1 MGSVDYQKTLQLPKT
16 EFPMRANLPKRE
28 PKMLEEWE
36 QQDYY
41 NRLQAAGREEERPL
55 FVLHDGPPYANGHI
69 HIGTA
74 LNKILKDFVVRS
86 RSMAGWRAPYVP
98 GWDAHGLPIEL
109 RAIRDMNMSQEG
121 LDVIEFRR
129 KCREYALK
137 YLDIQREEF
146 KRLGV
151 WGQWDSP
158 YLTMEP
164 AYEAV
169 QIEVFGRMA
178 SRGFIY
184 KALKPVYWCAD
195 CETALA
201 EAEIEY
207 DNHRSPSIY
216 VKFAVK
222 DGRGVLPSDSHVVI
236 WTTTPWTIP
245 ANLAIT
251 LNANLAYVLLR
262 TEQGNLLVAKGLQ
275 ESFCQSVGI
284 SECEVIGE
292 WPGADLEGVTCQ
304 HPLYDD
310 RESLVILGDHATLE
324 AGTGCVHT
332 APGHGQEDYL
342 VGLRYGLPVF
352 APVDAQGKF
361 TADAGAYAGMRTTD
375 ANKQITADLE
385 HGGALLKL
393 DFVTHSYPHCWRCKE
408 PVFFRATEQWFAS
421 LDGFRQEML
430 QAIHD
435 IQWIPAWGVDRIT
448 NMVRDRGDW
457 CISRQ
462 RRWGVP
468 IPIFYCAC
476 GETVVDETT
485 TSSVADVFRRE
496 GSDAWFVREPSE
508 LLPDGYS
515 CPKCG
520 GSSFSKEE
528 DIMDV
533 WFDSGVS
540 HAAVLKE
547 NDDLRWP
554 ADMYL
559 EGSDQHRG
567 WFQSSLSTS
576 VAAFGEPPYRSVLTH
591 GFVVAGDGTKMSKS
605 LGNAVE
611 PHEVTQKYGADILR
625 LWVASAEYRGDVR
638 VSEDILKQLAEAYRR
653 IRNTARF
660 ILGNLADFDPDE
672 NEVPYEQLPEL
683 EQWILAQLAR
693 LSQRVRQAYD
703 RYEFHTVYHSLHHF
717 CAVDLGGFYLD
728 VRKDS
733 LYCDGQG
740 ASRRRAAQT
749 AMYRIL
755 DELVQLMAPVLAFT
769 AEEIWQGLGSRPCA
783 SVHIA
788 RWQPLP
794 EEYSD
799 SSLLERWRVLLDVR
813 RTVSKALEEARTDKL
828 IGSSNEAVVQLFV
841 DEETKA
847 CLEPFEVLL
856 PMLFIVSEVDI
867 QPLGSGAQGSV
878 GNGSSVTAKVVRASA
893 DKCERCW
900 RHSDTVNPDNGNLC
914 ARCFEVVS
922 SHKVTD

>member
-1 MGSVDYQKTLQLPKT
+1 MSIVDYQKTLQLPKT
-16 EFPMRANLPKRE
+16 DFPMRANLPKRE

-41 NRLQAAGREEERPL
+41 GKLQALGRKEERPL

-74 LNKILKDFVVRS
+74 LNKVLKDFVVRS

-109 RAIRDMNMSQEG
+109 RAIRDLGMNREAI
-121 LDVIEFRR
+121 DVMEFRR
-129 KCREYALK
+129 KCREYAMK

-146 KRLGV
+146 KRLGI
-151 WGQWDSP
+151 WSQWDDP
-158 YLTMEP
+158 YLTMDP
-164 AYEAV
+164 VYEAV

-207 DNHRSPSIY
+207 DDHKSPSIY

-222 DGRGVLPSDSHVVI
+222 DTRGVLPEDSNIVI

-251 LNANLAYVLLR
+251 VNPRLSYVLLK
-262 TEQGNLLVAKGLQ
+262 TERGSLLVAKGLQ
-275 ESFCQSVGI
+275 ESFCESVEI
-284 SECEVIGE
+284 VDCEVVGE
-292 WPGADLEGVTCQ
+292 WLGADLEGIICQ

-310 RESLVILGDHATLE
+310 RESMVILGDHATLE

-342 VGLRYGLPVF
+342 VGLRYDLPVF
-352 APVDAQGKF
+352 APVDSQGKF
-361 TADAGAYAGMRTTD
+361 TAEAGPYAGMRTTD
-375 ANKQITADLE
+375 ANKRITMDLDAC
-385 HGGALLKL
+385 GALLKL

-430 QAIHD
+430 EAIQD
-435 IQWIPAWGVDRIT
+435 ITWIPGWGIDRIT

-468 IPIFYCAC
+468 IPIFYCEC
-476 GETVVDETT
+476 GETIIDEATT
-485 TSSVADVFRRE
+485 ASVASVFRTE
-496 GSDAWFVREPSE
+496 GSDAWFTYEPVK
-508 LLPDGYS
+508 LLPDGYR
-515 CPKCG
+515 CPTCG
-520 GSSFSKEE
+520 GSEFSKEE

-547 NDDLRWP
+547 NGDLRWP

-576 VAAFGEPPYRSVLTH
+576 IAAFGEPPYRSVLTH
-591 GFVVAGDGTKMSKS
+591 GFVVTGDGTKMSKS

-611 PHEVTQKYGADILR
+611 PHEVTGKYGADILR

-660 ILGNLADFDPDE
+660 ILGNLADFSLE
-672 NEVPYEQLPEL
+672 EFGVPYNELPEL
-683 EQWILAQLAR
+683 EQWVLAQLAR

-733 LYCDGQG
+733 LYCDAQND
-740 ASRRRAAQT
+740 RVRRAAQT
-749 AMYRIL
+749 VMYRIL
-755 DELVQLMAPVLAFT
+755 DELTQLMAPVLAFT
-769 AEEIWQGLGSRPCA
+769 AEEIWQGLPGRPCE
-783 SVHIA
+783 SVHLA

-794 EEYSD
+794 EEYHNE
-799 SSLLERWRVLLDVR
+799 SLSERWRVLLEVR
-813 RTVSKALEEARTDKL
+813 RTVSKALEDARTEKV
-828 IGSSNEAVVQLFV
+828 IGSSNEATVMLFA
-841 DEETKA
+841 DKA
-847 CLEPFEVLL
+847 TRDVLNTFEDTL
-856 PMLFIVSEVDI
+856 PMLFIVSEVVI
-867 QPLGSGAQGSV
+867 EPLESATSRSA
-878 GNGSSVTAKVVRASA
+878 NDADAVTAEVIHATGC
-893 DKCERCW
+893 KCERCW
-900 RHSDTVNPDNGNLC
+900 RYSESVSSDTGQLC
-914 ARCFEVVS
+914 RRCFAVV
-922 SHKVTD
+922 KNLELT